1 MPEYRVIWEIDI
13 DAASP
18 REAAEMALGVQRD
31 RFSDAV
37 VFVVENDEEGTLDQ
51 IDLLEDKS

>member
-13 DAASP
+13 DAESP
-18 REAAEMALGVQRD
+18 REAAQEALRVQRD

-37 VFVVENDEEGTLDQ
+37 VFVVENDEEGTIDQ
-51 IDLLEDKS
+51 IDLLEGI